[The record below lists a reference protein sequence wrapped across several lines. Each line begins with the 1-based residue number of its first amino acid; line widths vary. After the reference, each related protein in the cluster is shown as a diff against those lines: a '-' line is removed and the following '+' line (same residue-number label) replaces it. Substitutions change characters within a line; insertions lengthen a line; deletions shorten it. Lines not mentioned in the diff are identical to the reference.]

1 MKKTITDLI
10 IFSGICMLTIYFTYS
25 TFQGQYGL
33 FNKFKYDSRE
43 QILLEEL
50 KLVNVKVTKLE
61 KKVNRLS
68 NDYLDLELLD
78 QQARKLLG
86 MAKPNEIIIQ

>member
-1 MKKTITDLI
+1 
-10 IFSGICMLTIYFTYS
+10 MLTIYFTYS

-33 FNKFKYDSRE
+33 FNKFKYDAQE
-43 QILLEEL
+43 QMLLEDL
-50 KLVNVKVTKLE
+50 KLMQLKTAKLE
-61 KKVNRLS
+61 RKVNRLS
-68 NDYLDLELLD
+68 NEYLDLELLD